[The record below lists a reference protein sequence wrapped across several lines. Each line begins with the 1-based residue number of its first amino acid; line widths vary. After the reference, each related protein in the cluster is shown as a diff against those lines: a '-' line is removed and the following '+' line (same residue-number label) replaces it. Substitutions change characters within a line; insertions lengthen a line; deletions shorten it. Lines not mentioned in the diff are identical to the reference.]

1 MDTNRMPTAADIYLE
16 VNGKKVAV
24 VQSYRVAASRTSK
37 LVEAFG
43 QEEPVAAIPGCKT
56 YQIELSRL
64 YATDEAIRDGID
76 FFELEDFSL
85 VVCKPDRSTVYS
97 GCQWENLEES
107 SEVGGM
113 VLEKVKILAACRK
126 EVRAV
131 DTPAGTSA

>member
-1 MDTNRMPTAADIYLE
+1 MGTMRIPTAADIYLE

-24 VQSYRVAASRTSK
+24 VQSYRVTASRDSR

-43 QEEPVAAIPGCKT
+43 QEEPVAAIPGRKT

-76 FFELEDFSL
+76 FYELEGFSL
-85 VVCKPDRSTVYS
+85 VVCKPDSSTVYS
-97 GCQWENLEES
+97 GCQWADVEES

-113 VLEKVKILAACRK
+113 VMERVKLLAASRT
-126 EVRAV
+126 VIRT
-131 DTPAGTSA
+131 DGIGAGGGA